1 MMKFVFESEGVSRN
15 ETGLLISRYAKVSHY
30 NRNNSKDVA
39 QFGLHGNGQMPWNHR
54 WLKHNFFK

>member
-1 MMKFVFESEGVSRN
+1 MMKFVFESEGVFRN

-54 WLKHNFFK
+54 